1 MRHTLTGLLL
11 LGGVSCAF
19 VVATPAVAQVPSS
32 PGHHKHHANA
42 ATPAAYQTQAPSG
55 GVGALGPLN
64 ALGGAPNGGGCG
76 IATDYMGRQTAL
88 CGL

>member
-1 MRHTLTGLLL
+1 M
-11 LGGVSCAF
+11 
-19 VVATPAVAQVPSS
+19 TPAVAQVASS
-32 PGHHKHHANA
+32 PAHPKKHIYANA
-42 ATPAAYQTQAPSG
+42 ATPEAYQASTG

-76 IATDYMGRQTAL
+76 IDKDFNGREVAL

>member
-1 MRHTLTGLLL
+1 MRHMLTGLLL
-11 LGGVSCAF
+11 AGVTCAF
-19 VVATPAVAQVPSS
+19 VVATPAVAQTASTLR
-32 PGHHKHHANA
+32 HHKYHGNA
-42 ATPAAYQTQAPSG
+42 ATPAAYQAQVPSG

-64 ALGGAPNGGGCG
+64 ALGGGPNGGGCG

>member
-11 LGGVSCAF
+11 AGVTCAF
-19 VVATPAVAQVPSS
+19 VVATPAVAQAPGSPS
-32 PGHHKHHANA
+32 HLKHHANVA
-42 ATPAAYQTQAPSG
+42 KSAVYEAPGG

-64 ALGGAPNGGGCG
+64 ALGGAQNGGSCG